1 MNFHKI
7 LRQITASVIIIAISP
22 LLILVLVT
30 TFSGWAI
37 GKLIENL
44 ENIIEKYS
52 LYAKLAC

>member
-7 LRQITASVIIIAISP
+7 LRQITASVVIIAISP

-30 TFSGWAI
+30 TFLGWAI

-52 LYAKLAC
+52 